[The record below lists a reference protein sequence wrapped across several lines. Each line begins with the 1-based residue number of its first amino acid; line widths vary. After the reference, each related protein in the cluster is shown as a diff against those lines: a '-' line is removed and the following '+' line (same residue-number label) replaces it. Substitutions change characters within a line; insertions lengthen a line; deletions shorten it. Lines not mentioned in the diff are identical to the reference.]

1 MTAHMHQIFILSPA
15 NSGGARAAL
24 LFNPRARFE
33 LAQRLQRGEKAPL
46 GEIFSFL
53 SGLYFR
59 GKLTYAARFARPPQ
73 GLDGAYVITSNRGLL
88 SPVEAIGLKEL
99 ESFSTT
105 PIEPEAQDYSRPLR
119 RDAKKLALA
128 GGCAVILLGSIGTKK
143 YAETLLDYFGERLL
157 FPVSFVGRGDMS
169 RGGLLLRAASEDRE
183 LEYVAVAGAVRHGKR
198 PAKLSP
204 KKWGYK
210 VLSGRMP
217 DVEESVQS
225 KGGRQSDT

>member
-1 MTAHMHQIFILSPA
+1 MNTLSP
-15 NSGGARAAL
+15 NQVKVGV
-24 LFNPRARFE
+24 FPN
-33 LAQRLQRGEKAPL
+33 
-46 GEIFSFL
+46 
-53 SGLYFR
+53 GL
-59 GKLTYAARFARPPQ
+59 
-73 GLDGAYVITSNRGLL
+73 V
-88 SPVEAIGLKEL
+88 
-99 ESFSTT
+99 
-105 PIEPEAQDYSRPLR
+105 
-119 RDAKKLALA
+119 
-128 GGCAVILLGSIGTKK
+128 
-143 YAETLLDYFGERLL
+143 
-157 FPVSFVGRGDMS
+157 